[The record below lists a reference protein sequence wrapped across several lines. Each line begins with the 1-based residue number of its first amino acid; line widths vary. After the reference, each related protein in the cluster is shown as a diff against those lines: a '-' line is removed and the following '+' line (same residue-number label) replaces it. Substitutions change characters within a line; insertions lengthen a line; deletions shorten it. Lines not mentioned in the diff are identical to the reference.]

1 MSKKVRHI
9 LGISGGK
16 DSAAL
21 AVYLHKKIPQME
33 YFFCDTH
40 KELSETYDF
49 LDKLRA
55 RLGIKI
61 TYLSSERGFDHWLDV
76 YGGYLPSPRMRWCTR
91 MLKIIPLEQFVGNDD
106 VISYVGIREDEN
118 RDGYISTKPN
128 IKAIYPFRTRG
139 DKNKQSENDEEVIK
153 YLESEDIYLDF
164 NGYNKPDIERILNES
179 GIGMPEYYKWRSRSG
194 CFFCFFQRKYEWV
207 KLAEKHP
214 NLFEEAVK
222 YEKDHSDGRNYT
234 WVEGETLEELIKRKD
249 KVIANHEKAIE
260 QKLKTNVNRTLFDV
274 LSAVLDEEDDREPC
288 LVCHL

>member
-164 NGYNKPDIERILNES
+164 NGYNKPDIER
-179 GIGMPEYYKWRSRSG
+179 
-194 CFFCFFQRKYEWV
+194 
-207 KLAEKHP
+207 
-214 NLFEEAVK
+214 
-222 YEKDHSDGRNYT
+222 
-234 WVEGETLEELIKRKD
+234 ETLEELIKRKD

>member
-194 CFFCFFQRKYEWV
+194 CIFCFFQRKYEWV

>member
-1 MSKKVRHI
+1 MARKYRHI

-40 KELSETYDF
+40 KELPETYEY
-49 LDKLRA
+49 LDKLKA

-61 TYLSSERGFDHWLDV
+61 TYLSAERGFDHWLDV

-91 MLKIIPLEQFVGNDD
+91 MLKIIPLEKFVGDEN
-106 VISYVGIREDEN
+106 VISYVAIRNDEH

-128 IKAIYPFRTRG
+128 IKAIYPFCRRG
-139 DKNKQSENDEEVIK
+139 DKNKKPENNEEVIK
-153 YLESEDIYLDF
+153 YLETEGINLDF
-164 NGYNKPDIERILNES
+164 KGYSKPDIEKILDES

-207 KLAEKHP
+207 KLAENHP
-214 NLFEEAVK
+214 ALFDEAVK
-222 YEKDHSDGRNYT
+222 YEKEHSDGRHYT
-234 WVEGETLEELIKRKD
+234 WVEGETLEQLLKRKD
-249 KVIANHEKAIE
+249 QVLADHEKAIE
-260 QKLKTNVNRTLFDV
+260 QKLKNTNHKTLFDV
-274 LSAVLDEEDDREPC
+274 LSAVLDEEDNREPC